1 MPATI
6 IIHTHSIYQEI
17 LCVGRAGGIE
27 PAIGGQPTLPPA
39 PQPQLQVTKIKN
51 AIRSWSWT
59 YKCGVN
65 RGVNERWENL
75 RELGRLSQV
84 YPCTLTHLPQGSESG
99 SRWGLVN
106 SIRVWTLS
114 CGLSAEGF
122 CVCVC
127 VSACI
132 IFSPPSFEFME
143 HFTPWWGSKCT
154 LASTGCTLWSRP
166 HGI

>member
-6 IIHTHSIYQEI
+6 IIHTHSIHQEI

-39 PQPQLQVTKIKN
+39 PQSQLQVTKIKN
-51 AIRSWSWT
+51 ATRSWSWT
-59 YKCGVN
+59 DKCGVN

-84 YPCTLTHLPQGSESG
+84 YPCTLTHLPQGRESG

-114 CGLSAEGF
+114 CGLSAEGM

-127 VSACI
+127 LHSLFFLLLPLNSWSTSHLDGGQSA
-132 IFSPPSFEFME
+132 
-143 HFTPWWGSKCT
+143 H
-154 LASTGCTLWSRP
+154 
-166 HGI
+166 